1 MPPLRLSSWEIFR
14 FILRSYL
21 VVFVALSSSEDN
33 TELVVM
39 QWMSCC
45 ITKTEHLID
54 LSLIFRVQSSE
65 FRGFQF

>member
-21 VVFVALSSSEDN
+21 VVVVALSSPEDN

-45 ITKTEHLID
+45 TTTIPEDRASIAY
-54 LSLIFRVQSSE
+54 
-65 FRGFQF
+65 